1 MNNIA
6 AHAERIAR
14 HYWGEPNAKLS
25 VKGRTLRWGNK
36 GSLFV
41 IWRRRLRASML
52 LWTTGKNWRQRETHC
67 LLRWMAW

>member
-25 VKGRTLRWGNK
+25 VKGGRCVGEQGIARTRFAK
-36 GSLFV
+36 GAWATSSKK
-41 IWRRRLRASML
+41 RA
-52 LWTTGKNWRQRETHC
+52 
-67 LLRWMAW
+67 AA